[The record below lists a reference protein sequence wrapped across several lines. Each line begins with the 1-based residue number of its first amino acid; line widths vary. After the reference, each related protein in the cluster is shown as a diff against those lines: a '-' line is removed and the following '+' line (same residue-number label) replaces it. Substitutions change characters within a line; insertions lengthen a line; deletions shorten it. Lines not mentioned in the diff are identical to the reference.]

1 MEILKGYLKIS
12 WKGFVFSWVGKN
24 NELVIKKGKN
34 NDKRGG
40 SLEKVFKQFL
50 NNNNQSI

>member
-12 WKGFVFSWVGKN
+12 WKGFVFSWVGEN
-24 NELVIKKGKN
+24 NEVVIKKGKN

-40 SLEKVFKQFL
+40 SLEKIFG
-50 NNNNQSI
+50 

>member
-12 WKGFVFSWVGKN
+12 WKGFVFSWVGEI
-24 NELVIKKGKN
+24 NEVVIKKGKN

-40 SLEKVFKQFL
+40 SLEKVFE
-50 NNNNQSI
+50 

>member
-12 WKGFVFSWVGKN
+12 WKGFVFSWVGEN
-24 NELVIKKGKN
+24 NVVIKKGKN

-40 SLEKVFKQFL
+40 SLEKIFG
-50 NNNNQSI
+50 